1 MEEIYL
7 LIMKKVYKYEELL
20 NSLNTSL
27 VLFACGQNRVLVY
40 LSYVFL
46 VFGRLDGLLGREMI
60 LFLLINLDWIYLN
73 AMIAFCGW
81 IEG

>member
-1 MEEIYL
+1 MEEIYF

-60 LFLLINLDWIYLN
+60 FFVN
-73 AMIAFCGW
+73 
-81 IEG
+81 

>member
-20 NSLNTSL
+20 KSLNTSL
-27 VLFACGQNRVLVY
+27 VLSACGQNQVLVY

-60 LFLLINLDWIYLN
+60 LFVN
-73 AMIAFCGW
+73 
-81 IEG
+81 